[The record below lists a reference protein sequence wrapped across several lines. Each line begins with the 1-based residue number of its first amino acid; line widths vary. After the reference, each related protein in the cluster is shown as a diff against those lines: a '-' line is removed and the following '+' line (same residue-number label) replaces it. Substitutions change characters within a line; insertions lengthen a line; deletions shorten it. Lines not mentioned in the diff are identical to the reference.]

1 MRSAR
6 TADPAALP
14 TNRRRPQARSAMIEA
29 SALLS
34 PMKRL
39 LLSLLTFLLLI
50 PAAQAAAASQPPVV
64 ILIMDEFS
72 APALEGPSGALRR
85 DRFPHLAEF
94 ADTATW
100 YPRAS
105 TSGDMTLAAVPSLL
119 SGIAQESSPDPN
131 QTLFKML
138 GSTHRLIHFEGFS
151 LISGLCTLCPAA
163 PKPEM
168 RLGGVMIR
176 GIDEQ
181 AASVRGTLG
190 AIRALRKH
198 SKRPPLWTSHILL
211 PHGPYRFL
219 PSGDQAMQS
228 QLTTFP
234 GLGENKRWGPDVHI
248 PILSQQRFLL
258 QGKYMD
264 RLVGELKRDL
274 IRGGW
279 WKKAL
284 VIITADHGSSFH
296 PNTSRRVIEERSFAS
311 IANVPLLIKYPGQ
324 NKAVIDRGSAQLA
337 DVVPTIAAVTGQQA
351 NWHTT
356 GLSLTR
362 PRPEREINVFSAGDA
377 AWGAHSWAQF
387 VAQRQEEVD
396 QWNSRFPGS
405 AAATWIGP
413 GSSLRGRLVTRLTI
427 RSSSTSSAKIERAD
441 TWRKTEPGSG
451 FLPVLVG
458 AVLKG
463 VPAGSPLVAALN
475 GRIVTSGYSY
485 RNGGRIEATLML
497 PASSLKRGH
506 NRVRLLLA
514 PAGKPLTQLASTP

>member
-1 MRSAR
+1 M
-6 TADPAALP
+6 
-14 TNRRRPQARSAMIEA
+14 
-29 SALLS
+29 
-34 PMKRL
+34 
-39 LLSLLTFLLLI
+39 
-50 PAAQAAAASQPPVV
+50 PAAQAVAASQPPVV
-64 ILIMDEFS
+64 MLIMDEFS
-72 APALEGPSGALRR
+72 GPSLEGPSGALRR
-85 DRFPHLAEF
+85 DRFPHLADF

-105 TSGDMTLAAVPSLL
+105 TSADATLAAVPSLL
-119 SGIAQESSPDPN
+119 TGIDQEGWLTPN
-131 QTLFKML
+131 QSLFQML
-138 GSTHRLIHFEGFS
+138 RQTHRLIHFEGFS
-151 LISGLCTLCPAA
+151 DIDGLCTSCPAA
-163 PKPEM
+163 PKPQM
-168 RLGGVMIR
+168 RLGGMMIR

-198 SKRPPLWTSHILL
+198 SKRPPLWTAHILL

-219 PSGDQAMQS
+219 PSGDQAIQS

-248 PILSQQRFLL
+248 PVLSQQRFLL

-264 RLVGELKRDL
+264 RLVGELKQDL

-279 WKKAL
+279 WKKSL
-284 VIITADHGSSFH
+284 VIIAADHGASFH

-324 NKAVIDRGSAQLA
+324 RRAVVDRGSAQLT
-337 DVVPTIAAVTGQQA
+337 DVVPTIAAVTGKTVG
-351 NWHTT
+351 WPTV
-356 GLSLTR
+356 GLNLKGRR
-362 PRPEREINVFSAGDA
+362 PNREVNVFRADDLT
-377 AWGAHSWAQF
+377 WNAHSWAQF

-405 AAATWIGP
+405 AADTWIGP
-413 GSSLRGRLVTRLTI
+413 DASLRGRLVDRLSI
-427 RSSSTSSAKIERAD
+427 HSSSSSSAKIERAD
-441 TWRKTEPGSG
+441 TWLKAEPRSG

-463 VPAGSPLVAALN
+463 VPAGSPLVASLN

-485 RNGGRIEATLML
+485 RNGSRIEATLML

-514 PAGKPLTQLASTP
+514 PAGEPLTQLASTP